1 MELSI
6 SGKKAIITGGSKG
19 IGKAI
24 AKELAKEG
32 VDLGL
37 CARNESGLIA
47 TSDEITSNY
56 NVKVFTAA
64 ADTRDDNSIS
74 MFIDGAASALGGLD
88 ILINNAAAPG
98 GLVMGPLDQA
108 DPLELIDDIDTKV
121 VGYLRSTKRS
131 VPYMKKAQWGRI
143 INIGG
148 LAARSGGAISGLRN
162 LALVHLTKTLS
173 NELGQFGITANII
186 HPGATRTERTQ
197 PMQENIANA
206 QGLTVE
212 DIEKK
217 ATQSIDIKR
226 MVEAEEIAYLAVFL
240 CSPRASAIT
249 GESIAA
255 GGGVGSAVFS

>member
-6 SGKKAIITGGSKG
+6 TGKKAIITGGSKG

-24 AKELAKEG
+24 ARELAKEG

-37 CARNESGLIA
+37 CARNESDLIETA
-47 TSDEITSNY
+47 DEITYNY
-56 NVKVFTAA
+56 VVNVFTAV
-64 ADTRDDNSIS
+64 ADTRDDSSIS
-74 MFIDGAASALGGLD
+74 MFIDGAASNLGGLY

-108 DPLELIDDIDTKV
+108 DPLELMKDIDTKV
-121 VGYLRSTKRS
+121 VGYLRSTKKS
-131 VPYMKKAQWGRI
+131 VPYMKKGEWGRI

-148 LAARSGGAISGLRN
+148 LAARTAGAISGMRN

-197 PMQENIANA
+197 PMQENMAHT
-206 QGLTVE
+206 QGLSVE

-217 ATQSIDIKR
+217 ATQFIDIQR
-226 MVEAEEIAYLAVFL
+226 MVEAEEIASLAVFL

>member
-24 AKELAKEG
+24 AMELAAEG

-37 CARNESGLIA
+37 CARNESDLIETA
-47 TSDEITSNY
+47 DEITSNY
-56 NVKVFTAA
+56 DVKVFTAA
-64 ADTRDDNSIS
+64 ADTRDDSSIS
-74 MFIDGAASALGGLD
+74 NFIDGAASTLGGLD

-108 DPLELIDDIDTKV
+108 DPLDLIDDIDTKV

-162 LALVHLTKTLS
+162 LALVHLTKPLS

-197 PMQENIANA
+197 PKQENIANA

>member
-24 AKELAKEG
+24 ARELAKEG

-37 CARNESGLIA
+37 CARNKSDLIETA
-47 TSDEITSNY
+47 DEITSNY
-56 NVKVFTAA
+56 DVKVFTAV
-64 ADTRDDNSIS
+64 ADTRDDSSIS
-74 MFIDGAASALGGLD
+74 MFIDGAASNLGGLD

-108 DPLELIDDIDTKV
+108 DPLELIKDIDTKV
-121 VGYLRSTKRS
+121 VGYLRSTKKS
-131 VPYMKKAQWGRI
+131 VPYMKKGQWGRI

-148 LAARSGGAISGLRN
+148 LAARTAGAISGMRN

-173 NELGQFGITANII
+173 YELGQFGITANII

-197 PMQENIANA
+197 PMQENSAHT
-206 QGLTVE
+206 QGLSVE

-217 ATQSIDIKR
+217 ATQFIDIQR
-226 MVEAEEIAYLAVFL
+226 MVEAEEIASLAVFL

-255 GGGVGSAVFS
+255 GGGVGTAVFS

>member
-1 MELSI
+1 MNHKGKIALVTGASRGIGRAIALKLAAEGAEVILNYRRSKTECEGVLSEI
-6 SGKKAIITGGSKG
+6 ADMGGSG
-19 IGKAI
+19 IAIRADVGNPEKTEAMFTVINEEYGK
-24 AKELAKEG
+24 
-32 VDLGL
+32 
-37 CARNESGLIA
+37 
-47 TSDEITSNY
+47 
-56 NVKVFTAA
+56 
-64 ADTRDDNSIS
+64 
-74 MFIDGAASALGGLD
+74 LD

-206 QGLTVE
+206 KGLTVE

>member
-1 MELSI
+1 
-6 SGKKAIITGGSKG
+6 
-19 IGKAI
+19 
-24 AKELAKEG
+24 
-32 VDLGL
+32 
-37 CARNESGLIA
+37 
-47 TSDEITSNY
+47 
-56 NVKVFTAA
+56 
-64 ADTRDDNSIS
+64 
-74 MFIDGAASALGGLD
+74 
-88 ILINNAAAPG
+88 
-98 GLVMGPLDQA
+98 
-108 DPLELIDDIDTKV
+108 
-121 VGYLRSTKRS
+121 
-131 VPYMKKAQWGRI
+131 MKKAQWGRI

-217 ATQSIDIKR
+217 ATESIDIKR

>member
-1 MELSI
+1 MELGI
-6 SGKKAIITGGSKG
+6 KNKIALVTGSSRG
-19 IGKAI
+19 IGKSCALS
-24 AKELAKEG
+24 LAKEEVKVVICG
-32 VDLGL
+32 
-37 CARNESGLIA
+37 RNQNTLNN
-47 TSDEITSNY
+47 TLDEIKVLSPQSIAIKSDITNISSLSSLTEEITNKLGPIEILVNNVGGSVKREGVEGTEIKDLNKAFELNIDPTLKLMQLVIPTMKSN
-56 NVKVFTAA
+56 N
-64 ADTRDDNSIS
+64 
-74 MFIDGAASALGGLD
+74 
-88 ILINNAAAPG
+88 
-98 GLVMGPLDQA
+98 
-108 DPLELIDDIDTKV
+108 
-121 VGYLRSTKRS
+121 
-131 VPYMKKAQWGRI
+131 WGRI